1 MNLLVAGWSSGLQEM
16 ADQIYADGGFVSVY
30 EEALADIGEATQRY
44 EQELDILRNQYG
56 DVFDGLGQSADASAE
71 KINNLIGTTST
82 LITTYNEEVVAI
94 KNLVNQYSDM
104 VPVRISDTCVAMRD
118 KDVYDPLQAKA
129 WETVSVNSID
139 DIVASAE
146 AA

>member
-1 MNLLVAGWSSGLQEM
+1 M
-16 ADQIYADGGFVSVY
+16 I
-30 EEALADIGEATQRY
+30 
-44 EQELDILRNQYG
+44 
-56 DVFDGLGQSADASAE
+56 
-71 KINNLIGTTST
+71 
-82 LITTYNEEVVAI
+82 ITIFTKETVTDNDI

-118 KDVYDPLQAKA
+118 KDVYDPSQAKA

-139 DIVASAE
+139 DIVASAV

>member
-1 MNLLVAGWSSGLQEM
+1 M
-16 ADQIYADGGFVSVY
+16 I
-30 EEALADIGEATQRY
+30 
-44 EQELDILRNQYG
+44 
-56 DVFDGLGQSADASAE
+56 
-71 KINNLIGTTST
+71 
-82 LITTYNEEVVAI
+82 ITIFTKETVTDNDI

-118 KDVYDPLQAKA
+118 KDVYDPSQAKV

-139 DIVASAE
+139 DIVVSAV

>member
-1 MNLLVAGWSSGLQEM
+1 MIITIFTKETVT
-16 ADQIYADGGFVSVY
+16 
-30 EEALADIGEATQRY
+30 DI
-44 EQELDILRNQYG
+44 D
-56 DVFDGLGQSADASAE
+56 
-71 KINNLIGTTST
+71 
-82 LITTYNEEVVAI
+82 I

-118 KDVYDPLQAKA
+118 KDVYDPSQAKA

-139 DIVASAE
+139 DIVVSAV